1 MMLEYSKI
9 NLFEQ
14 TIFTFYCWN
23 AKPVAD
29 CRNNNNTNNKN
40 THKEREKKYI
50 KMSVWLVGHFTLAD
64 QRISLFII
72 RYR

>member
-29 CRNNNNTNNKN
+29 WRITIIQITGIHIK
-40 THKEREKKYI
+40 REKKIHKNVCLTGWALYTSGSTHI
-50 KMSVWLVGHFTLAD
+50 TFHN
-64 QRISLFII
+64 
-72 RYR
+72 